1 MFSCLIITVRAS
13 RVVAVTL
20 PHSANDS
27 GSDMRSM
34 TRFLPLWTMLV
45 AGALTVPR
53 GALDAQQRGVEQRI
67 RATRTDVA
75 PTLDGILEEHVW
87 GRGGV
92 IDELVQQ
99 EPNEGARASEDTEI
113 YLLYDPET
121 LYIGVR
127 AWERSE
133 YGVVA
138 TEMRRDSDRIL
149 DEDNIQIILDTFR
162 DSRSGYMFV
171 TNPLG
176 AQLDQQIFN
185 EGQGGARQFGFSS
198 SNINRDWDGVWHV
211 AARTL
216 DDGWVAEIAIPMV
229 TVRFSDAAQQS
240 WGLNIMRNMGGKNEQ
255 AFWAPI
261 SKEFTITRVSMA
273 GVLEGMEGLNRGM
286 DLRVTP
292 FVTGGGSS
300 RLEANSENNDWQRDY
315 GLDVKY
321 GLSAGLN
328 LDLTLNTDFAQ
339 AEVDDEQVNLTRF
352 ALFFPEKRD
361 FFLENSGQFR
371 IGSANPFN
379 RYAELFFS
387 RRIGLTDSGDNV
399 PIIGGA
405 RVTGKVGQNDV
416 AVMSVQTDEALG
428 TAAENFSVAKFSR
441 NFGRSRIGALFI
453 NKTDID
459 AFGDLAA
466 DTSYFNRTYAV
477 DAVFAPHP
485 NFTIQGFV
493 SGTQTSGLTAP
504 VDDPATPARE
514 DEGWGGMGSYINA
527 EWLDTNWRIYGEYA
541 DFENDFNPE
550 VGFLPRR
557 GIRTSKW
564 HIERNPRPDF
574 WGIRVLSPMVN
585 YIYTTDQTGL
595 RIADRWH
602 YMLGVRFD
610 NGAFLNLWLNDNFDR
625 VDRDFSLNNVV
636 IPVGDYDFNE
646 YRVSF
651 DSNPSRRLYYS
662 VMLAPQQ
669 FYGGDRFDTQGKVG
683 ARLSDRLSTEA
694 SWTRNDVSIP
704 NGEFTVDL
712 ATLRVDFAISPTMAI
727 RSITQ
732 YNSFVEQFSSSA
744 RFRWTYRP
752 GSDVFI
758 AYDELRR
765 DPTDPL
771 SAFTFRDRRL
781 ILKATFLLTG

>member
-1 MFSCLIITVRAS
+1 
-13 RVVAVTL
+13 
-20 PHSANDS
+20 
-27 GSDMRSM
+27 
-34 TRFLPLWTMLV
+34 
-45 AGALTVPR
+45 
-53 GALDAQQRGVEQRI
+53 
-67 RATRTDVA
+67 
-75 PTLDGILEEHVW
+75 
-87 GRGGV
+87 
-92 IDELVQQ
+92 
-99 EPNEGARASEDTEI
+99 
-113 YLLYDPET
+113 
-121 LYIGVR
+121 
-127 AWERSE
+127 
-133 YGVVA
+133 
-138 TEMRRDSDRIL
+138 
-149 DEDNIQIILDTFR
+149 
-162 DSRSGYMFV
+162 
-171 TNPLG
+171 
-176 AQLDQQIFN
+176 
-185 EGQGGARQFGFSS
+185 
-198 SNINRDWDGVWHV
+198 
-211 AARTL
+211 
-216 DDGWVAEIAIPMV
+216 
-229 TVRFSDAAQQS
+229 
-240 WGLNIMRNMGGKNEQ
+240 
-255 AFWAPI
+255 
-261 SKEFTITRVSMA
+261 
-273 GVLEGMEGLNRGM
+273 MESLNRGM

-300 RLEANSENNDWQRDY
+300 TLESNVESNDWQRDY

-321 GLSAGLN
+321 GLTAGLN

-387 RRIGLTDSGDNV
+387 RRIGLTRTGDNV

-405 RVTGKVGQNDV
+405 RLTGKVGQNDI

-428 TAAENFSVAKFSR
+428 TAAENFAVAKFSR
-441 NFGRSRIGALFI
+441 NFGRSRVGALFI

-466 DTSYFNRTYAV
+466 DTSYHNRTYAI

-485 NFTIQGFV
+485 NFTVQGFL
-493 SGTQTSGLTAP
+493 SGTETPGLVAP

-527 EWLDTNWRIYGEYA
+527 EWLDADWRIYGEYA
-541 DFENDFNPE
+541 DFENDYNPE
-550 VGFLPRR
+550 VGFLPRN

-564 HIERNPRPDF
+564 HIERSPRPDF

-595 RIADRWH
+595 RVADRWH
-602 YMLGVRFD
+602 TMLGVRFD
-610 NGAFLNLWLNDNFDR
+610 NGAFLNLWWNDNFDR
-625 VDRDFSLNNVV
+625 VDRDFSLNDVV
-636 IPVGDYDFNE
+636 IPTGDYDFNE

-651 DSNPSRRLYYS
+651 DSNPSRRFYYG
-662 VMLAPQQ
+662 VMVSPQQ
-669 FYGGDRFDTQGKVG
+669 FYGGDRFDTQGKFG
-683 ARLSDRLSTEA
+683 ARLTDRLSSEA
-694 SWTRNDVSIP
+694 SWTRNDVELPS
-704 NGEFTVDL
+704 GDFTVDL
-712 ATLRVDFAISPTMAI
+712 ASIRVDFAISPTMAI

-732 YNSFVEQFSSSA
+732 YNSFVEQFSTSA

-771 SAFTFRDRRL
+771 STFTFRDRRL
-781 ILKATFLLTG
+781 IVKATFLLTG